1 MGEGDGAGEC
11 QQPQGAGKG
20 KEAAAG
26 GAWPCPRLDFSLVET
41 ILDSDLQKSKVCCYK
56 PGRLWR
62 FRFSSHS
69 KLTQSLNAR
78 EAFLMVVCST
88 LVGASVCFRVQTVF
102 CALLHH
108 RLSPHNLWGR
118 RYTSYVCSKERISL
132 KGGMHITPSASAL
145 GLHVTLKPTHACLE
159 PSLVSACKEYMLNC
173 K

>member
-1 MGEGDGAGEC
+1 MGRVFIRCKQQMKVRRKRCRDGRRASESEIWRARLLALEMGEGAGAREC

-26 GAWPCPRLDFSLVET
+26 GAWPCPHLDFSLVET
-41 ILDSDLQKSKVCCYK
+41 ILDSDLQKTKVCCYK

-62 FRFSSHS
+62 FRFSSHR

-108 RLSPHNLWGR
+108 LLSPHNLWGR
-118 RYTSYVCSKERISL
+118 RFTSYVCSK
-132 KGGMHITPSASAL
+132 
-145 GLHVTLKPTHACLE
+145 
-159 PSLVSACKEYMLNC
+159 
-173 K
+173 